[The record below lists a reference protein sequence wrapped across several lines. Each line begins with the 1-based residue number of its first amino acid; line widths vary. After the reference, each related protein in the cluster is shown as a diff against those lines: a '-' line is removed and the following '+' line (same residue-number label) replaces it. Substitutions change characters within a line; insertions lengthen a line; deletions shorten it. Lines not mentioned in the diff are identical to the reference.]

1 MLQIPKLDPEFI
13 TFKLK
18 QAEGYY
24 TVKHIV
30 DVYS

>member
-1 MLQIPKLDPEFI
+1 MTSISKLDPGFI

-18 QAEGYY
+18 HAEGYY
-24 TVKHIV
+24 TVKDTM